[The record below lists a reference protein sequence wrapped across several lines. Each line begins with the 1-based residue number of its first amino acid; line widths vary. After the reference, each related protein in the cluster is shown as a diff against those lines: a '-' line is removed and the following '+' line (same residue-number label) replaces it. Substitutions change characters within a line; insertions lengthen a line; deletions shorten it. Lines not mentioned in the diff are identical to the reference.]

1 MSEYEYS
8 INANSYIYTNLHY
21 RTRFKNLLLEIY
33 LCYEQMIKNNI
44 FVPNNENKIRDILV
58 DDYLS
63 ININDY
69 EFKKEEKN
77 NLGRVDIYIIDNL
90 TDAKPHF
97 IIECKLLDNK
107 NINGKDGL
115 NGKYITNGVLRFLTE
130 HYCLENNFNTN
141 AMIGF
146 VVKKLD
152 ISSNIESINEL
163 TEKIFK
169 NIVEIKQPIILEKE
183 CIYQSFY
190 QTGKPEKDFLV
201 YHLMMD
207 FSDSLQ

>member
-1 MSEYEYS
+1 MFEYEDNV
-8 INANSYIYTNLHY
+8 NANGYIYRKLHY
-21 RTRFKNLLLEIY
+21 QIRFKSLLLEIY
-33 LCYEQMIKNNI
+33 LCYKQMITEKI
-44 FVPNNENKIRDILV
+44 SIPKNENSIRNILV

-130 HYCLENNFNTN
+130 HYYLENNFNIN

-146 VVKKLD
+146 VVEKLD
-152 ISSNIESINEL
+152 ISYNIESINEL

-169 NIVEIKQPIILEKE
+169 NIVEIKQPIRAEKE
-183 CIYQSFY
+183 YIYQSFY
-190 QTGKPEKDFLV
+190 QTGKPEKDFSV

-207 FSDSLQ
+207 FSDNLQ